1 MKIRALAAM
10 LTLGGLLISGCSPTD
25 RGAGVTSSPAVTP
38 SGIIRSQ
45 DDLQR
50 YLAATAESGSPL
62 SALSSGARTR
72 FLANITFN
80 AKGITG
86 FHYGD
91 LQSEL
96 TASQIVAVLR
106 LFGAEKDVAIIP
118 NVRVQTASDQRAI
131 KAFQLLDPPGDT
143 GTDYKGYWCSS
154 PATCTVRNDSICTS
168 NC

>member
-1 MKIRALAAM
+1 MTSRA
-10 LTLGGLLISGCSPTD
+10 
-25 RGAGVTSSPAVTP
+25 AVSP

-45 DDLQR
+45 GDLQQ
-50 YLAATAESGSPL
+50 YLAATAESESPL
-62 SALSSGARTR
+62 SALSNGARTR
-72 FLANITFN
+72 YLASITFN
-80 AKGITG
+80 EKGITG

-106 LFGAEKDVAIIP
+106 LFGVEKDVAIIP
-118 NVRVQTASDQRAI
+118 NVRVETASDQRAVRV
-131 KAFQLLDPPGDT
+131 FQLLDPPGDA

-154 PATCTVRNDSICTS
+154 PATCTVKNDSICTA